1 MARNKTC
8 PPGVICIESLTMLLL
23 LFFLGIV
30 AYFYISIQN
39 NKVNENKHNNRIESI
54 TSRNIHNIQYMP
66 VNIETQ
72 PQVKSYQQ
80 VGILSRNRQEDVI
93 MPLYGRHLINGRD
106 KWQYYTVSGGGA
118 GGNLQTKLPVRVKN
132 KTCSGE
138 YGCDEIYTNDDVYV
152 EGFND
157 NFKATVYDNGLFSY
171 LPF

>member
-106 KWQYYTVSGGGA
+106 KWQYYTATENNVRLPFSVGGRSS
-118 GGNLQTKLPVRVKN
+118 TD
-132 KTCSGE
+132 E
-138 YGCDEIYTNDDVYV
+138 YGCNELFNGDSVYLQGYNDAFQVTIYDDVNKLQYIPYV
-152 EGFND
+152 
-157 NFKATVYDNGLFSY
+157 
-171 LPF
+171 

>member
-80 VGILSRNRQEDVI
+80 VGILSRNRQDDVI

-106 KWQYYTVSGGGA
+106 KWQYYTATENNVRLPFSVGGRSS
-118 GGNLQTKLPVRVKN
+118 TD
-132 KTCSGE
+132 E
-138 YGCDEIYTNDDVYV
+138 YGCNELFNGDSVYLQGYNDAFQVTIYDDVNKLQYIPYV
-152 EGFND
+152 
-157 NFKATVYDNGLFSY
+157 
-171 LPF
+171 

>member
-1 MARNKTC
+1 MARYKTC
-8 PPGVICIESLTMLLL
+8 PRGVICIESLTMLLL

-106 KWQYYTVSGGGA
+106 KWQYYTATENNVRLPFSVGGRSS
-118 GGNLQTKLPVRVKN
+118 TD
-132 KTCSGE
+132 E
-138 YGCDEIYTNDDVYV
+138 YGCNELFNGDSVYLQGYNDAFQVTIYDDVNKLQYIPYV
-152 EGFND
+152 
-157 NFKATVYDNGLFSY
+157 
-171 LPF
+171 